1 MLDTALS
8 ILGSFWGEVSPKLLT
23 LFGLILLDVLMGIA
37 RAVHQGQFE
46 WKKVGQFYKS
56 MVLPYIIG
64 WLAVSLTIWM
74 ISLEML
80 PAEVSVWLNP
90 ALLWTTWLV
99 VAATIGGSIK
109 ENVVALYQARLDLIN
124 MAQNSKAQ
132 G

>member
-37 RAVHQGQFE
+37 RAVRQGQFE

-80 PAEVSVWLNP
+80 PAEVSEWLNP
-90 ALLWTTWLV
+90 ALLWGTWLV